1 MEGPLVDQLMEGFP
15 PSVDAQ
21 VTLANWRTYPYMR
34 WSFQHVRELVPSA
47 EIANDPG
54 DVEQLSFGQ
63 ADFAGLRID
72 GAGAEL
78 TLDEFLEASNTDGI
92 VVLHRGAIVLERYMN
107 GMRPRTAHTLM
118 SVSKSVLGLVAGILA
133 AKGVLDLDQP
143 ICAVLPE
150 LTNTA
155 YEGAT
160 VRHALDMRVGV
171 AFDEDYLATS
181 GPMIA
186 YRKATNWNP
195 LGPGEVPS
203 DLRSFF
209 SELRQRDGEHGGRI
223 HYISPNTDLLG
234 WMIERSA
241 GRRYAD
247 LVSELLWRP
256 MGAMESAYITV
267 DRLGAPRA
275 AGGLCATVRDLAL
288 LGQVVANGG
297 SRGSRRIIP
306 AGWIEDILH
315 DGVATAWDEGT
326 LAAFFPGLPMHYR
339 AQWYV
344 ERRAAPVMFG
354 FGAFGQYLYVAPE
367 QDVVIAKVSSQP
379 APLDA
384 AQILTMTR
392 AAAAIRQSIAP
403 L

>member
-1 MEGPLVDQLMEGFP
+1 VLVEQLMAGFP
-15 PSVDAQ
+15 PSAEAQ
-21 VTLANWRTYPYMR
+21 VTLANWRTFPYMQ

-47 EIANDPG
+47 EIANAPDA
-54 DVEQLSFGQ
+54 VEQLPTGQ
-63 ADFAGLRID
+63 VDFAGLRID
-72 GAGAEL
+72 TGGADL
-78 TLDEFLEASNTDGI
+78 TLDEFLERTNTGGI

-107 GMRPRTAHTLM
+107 GMTPRTPHTLM
-118 SVSKSVLGLVAGILA
+118 SISKSVLGLVAGILA
-133 AKGVLDLDQP
+133 AKGVLDVDQP
-143 ICAVLPE
+143 ISAVLPE
-150 LTNTA
+150 LTGTA

-160 VRHALDMRVGV
+160 VRQALDMRVGV

-195 LGPGEVPS
+195 LGPGEAPS

-209 SELRQRDGEHGGRI
+209 SDLRQRDGQHGGRV

-234 WMIERSA
+234 WVIERTA

-256 MGAMESAYITV
+256 IGAMESAYITV

-306 AGWIEDILH
+306 PGWIEDILRN
-315 DGVATAWDEGT
+315 GAAEAWNEGT

-354 FGAFGQYLYVAPE
+354 LGVYGQYLYVAPE

-384 AQILTMTR
+384 AQILMMTR
-392 AAAAIRQSIAP
+392 AAAAIRQSLAP
-403 L
+403 R